1 MWVIIGSWLN
11 LALLGLHSLVRG
23 FIVSGVSDNET
34 DLRRLTMSLW
44 ISLIEFDV
52 GLFLSAG
59 ATLACSS
66 KLYSTRVGDLD
77 AMVLRSLRFTL
88 PLCIFWC

>member
-1 MWVIIGSWLN
+1 MN
-11 LALLGLHSLVRG
+11 LARLGLCSLVRG

-52 GLFLSAG
+52 GLFLGAG
-59 ATLACSS
+59 ASLVCSS

-77 AMVLRSLRFTL
+77 AVVLRSLRLTL
-88 PLCIFWC
+88 LLRLFW